1 MPVSQSS
8 PSPALIDHFL
18 DLEDPRIDRRKDHP
32 LINIL
37 FIAICAV
44 LGGANGWR
52 SIETFAHAKKQWFE
66 QFLDLPEGDH
76 PVPSDDTYRRTI
88 SRLDPEALEDAF
100 HSWVASMARQVDG
113 AIIALDGKTVRGSS
127 DRDTRTLEEH
137 GRPLGALH
145 LVSAWASEQRL
156 VLAQKAVDEKTN
168 EITVLP
174 DLLDLLEIEGCL
186 VTIDAMGTQ
195 TDIAEA
201 IVDRGGDYVL
211 ALKSNHKRLYDDVR
225 TFFEEAAGRGFLGI
239 DHDANR
245 QVDGGHGRIEVRR
258 CWVVEDIGWLDRR
271 DQWPGLRSIAM
282 IEADRSENRWDEASR
297 KRVWTTTTQRRFYI
311 SSLSADAERMAQA
324 VRSHWSIENRL
335 HWVLDVSFRED
346 ASRIRKGSGPENVA
360 VLRRIALNLV
370 RQDDR
375 PGSLRQKRKRAG
387 WDDTYREEILG
398 I

>member
-66 QFLDLPEGDH
+66 QFLDLPEGNHPAEGDH

-137 GRPLGALH
+137 GRPLGALTCAEISA
-145 LVSAWASEQRL
+145 LARGPASSAW
-156 VLAQKAVDEKTN
+156 
-168 EITVLP
+168 
-174 DLLDLLEIEGCL
+174 C
-186 VTIDAMGTQ
+186 
-195 TDIAEA
+195 
-201 IVDRGGDYVL
+201 
-211 ALKSNHKRLYDDVR
+211 
-225 TFFEEAAGRGFLGI
+225 
-239 DHDANR
+239 
-245 QVDGGHGRIEVRR
+245 
-258 CWVVEDIGWLDRR
+258 
-271 DQWPGLRSIAM
+271 
-282 IEADRSENRWDEASR
+282 
-297 KRVWTTTTQRRFYI
+297 QRRRP
-311 SSLSADAERMAQA
+311 LTRRRM
-324 VRSHWSIENRL
+324 RSPFCPIFSTCWRSK
-335 HWVLDVSFRED
+335 DV
-346 ASRIRKGSGPENVA
+346 
-360 VLRRIALNLV
+360 
-370 RQDDR
+370 
-375 PGSLRQKRKRAG
+375 
-387 WDDTYREEILG
+387 W
-398 I
+398 